1 MSRKDDKME
10 IEVRKAIN
18 TFGSMLLDQ
27 AKRHV
32 GNVDEIRQKLIRKG
46 YDLRGVSDA
55 EVIDRSVK
63 EGLRMHFFTINNGWV
78 FVVDKDAMDSYRSQV
93 AVDRRLTCED
103 IPFNYFYLLRYDSAK
118 ERVDSVSFYAGDMDS
133 AAGETL
139 FTQTARVVNT
149 MSEEDFIG
157 WNAHPKA
164 QKILGEIKDNPE
176 VLKYTFDSGI
186 TDINNLENRNER
198 IWYMGYHDMCNQRH
212 FKKSVRAELP
222 KKLAKKRLRKSS
234 STFVG
239 KFTVIKPVD
248 SDYQGHEAQGG
259 TKAAHWV
266 RGHWKRRKTGVYWWK
281 AHIAGSGQL
290 KPKTGYKL

>member
-1 MSRKDDKME
+1 MRNNDDKME
-10 IEVRKAIN
+10 IEVRKSIDL
-18 TFGSMLLDQ
+18 FGAMLLDQ
-27 AKRHV
+27 AKGHAA
-32 GNVDEIRQKLIRKG
+32 NVKQIRQKLTSRG
-46 YDLRGVSDA
+46 FDLRGVSDA

-63 EGLRMHFFTINNGWV
+63 EGLRMHFRAVNNGWV
-78 FVVDKDAMDSYRSQV
+78 FVVDKDAMDSYRSV
-93 AVDRRLTCED
+93 AKDRRLTSED
-103 IPFNYFYLLRYDSAK
+103 IPFNYFYLIRYDNAK

-139 FTQTARVVNT
+139 FVQTQRVVNT
-149 MSEEDFIG
+149 MSEEDFEG
-157 WNAHPKA
+157 WEDQPKA
-164 QKILGEIKDNPE
+164 KQILNEVKDRPE

-198 IWYMGYHDMCNQRH
+198 IWYMGYHDMCNERH

-222 KKLAKKRLRKSS
+222 KKLAKKRLRKSGT
-234 STFVG
+234 TFVG

-248 SDYQGHEAQGG
+248 SDYQGYESQGG